1 MPWHDKATKDVIS
14 CEKPRVGAN
23 DHRSVDIRMG
33 QPGSGNAESS
43 CIYVGGERREVK
55 HLSTSRKRKRS
66 DSLSSGERSGN
77 SLNLV
82 ACISLQA
89 LCTGGSGKY
98 FGGFADLPWSYKSVT

>member
-1 MPWHDKATKDVIS
+1 MPWHDKAKKDVIS
-14 CEKPRVGAN
+14 CDKPRVGAN
-23 DHRSVDIRMG
+23 DHSTVDFRMG

-43 CIYVGGERREVK
+43 CFRVGGKRREVK
-55 HLSTSRKRKRS
+55 HLSTSRRRKRS
-66 DSLSSGERSGN
+66 DSLSSGERSGI

-98 FGGFADLPWSYKSVT
+98 PGGFADLPCSYKTMI